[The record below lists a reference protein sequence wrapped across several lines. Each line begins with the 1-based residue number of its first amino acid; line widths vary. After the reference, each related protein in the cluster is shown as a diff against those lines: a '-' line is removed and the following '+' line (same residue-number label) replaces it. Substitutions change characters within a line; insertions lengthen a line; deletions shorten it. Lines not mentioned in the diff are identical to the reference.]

1 MQSVLVYLQ
10 IIISE
15 VSVMTEI
22 LSYVFTAVA
31 ALILFFGVILGFLR
45 GWKKSVVDIGIALIC
60 IVLSALIAA
69 PVLSSLNDTISP
81 IIKELISDSLGGTSY
96 DSIAEVSPTADMLIS
111 KLPVALLAPIAFAVI
126 FAVVAFV
133 ASFFA
138 PLIASAIFGSD
149 KKNKNKKEKTSN
161 VHADVEAYK
170 PDTAHELSQEQKH
183 DNELKELEASESKK
197 QEKAQKKPMS
207 WMSAHLLG
215 IPAGVVSAALVVFA
229 LLLPFAGYIGV
240 VTDALDELR
249 ASDSQDVQKVLE
261 SDDFKNIDQYLAPLG
276 DDAALNVIYTVGGKT
291 LFNSLTSVTI
301 NGERYPVSRAV
312 TTAVNLY
319 VDSEPLMQVSVENYG
334 DDQVNAIY
342 NVLDDVDGEPLVTS
356 LVAELVSGAAR
367 TWENGEAFFSIGK
380 PQINGNFGAIVDRL
394 ISIYSTMTY
403 DTVSSDLKVIADLCA
418 ALIKND
424 AMSVIKDNS
433 KLMEL
438 LGKEGFVSSLIRPIQ
453 ENERMQP
460 IVKEISNLAIVLMA
474 EKIGIPQNNTE
485 IYNDLLDDV
494 ASSLNDAK
502 ASKDPEAAMAELKAD
517 VVKAFEDRAIDIPN
531 EAMDYVT
538 EYMLKAFEDKDNITS
553 DDVVAYFTEISD
565 GFEQYGVS
573 AMSYGES
580 AVTYSSGAGVSAA
593 VSELI
598 ALLQAL
604 DIPESNFSVL
614 KSLST
619 DVKNGEVNSGL
630 VTVEKIVNSIGSVAS
645 ADAEEESKLI
655 ETIMVS
661 ATSVIK
667 SIEGKSGMDTV
678 KSLDADALQS
688 VIVSMQSSKTFGDVA
703 EPLLEAVFTS
713 ETLKD
718 TGFIDKSTFEDIKES
733 GFDNISN
740 TVQSVQKTVEIVESL
755 TGSSDSGSSSGD
767 SSSPEIEENIEWLVE
782 NMSPSTAKLLSKQL
796 TDEKLKSFG
805 LPEKNV
811 DSVSQMLSNVLDAM
825 ASETEL
831 SKEEYK
837 KEADAIKHLYDI
849 ATKVHDLKENDAI
862 FNEVLADAND
872 IASTILGSK
881 VISKAMVNT
890 VYDGNTVKD
899 DPFKTEIKLSDENA
913 AHLIDAI
920 NSYESTAYASA
931 DKETENRKII
941 ALAAC
946 FNLSVEISANG
957 TVSAK

>member
-1 MQSVLVYLQ
+1 MYIGAKYVEILANNN
-10 IIISE
+10 SE
-15 VSVMTEI
+15 VSVMTAI
-22 LSYVFTAVA
+22 LSYIFTAVA
-31 ALILFFGVILGFLR
+31 ALIIFFGIIFGFFR

-60 IVLSALIAA
+60 IVLSALIAV
-69 PVLSSLNDTISP
+69 PILSSVN
-81 IIKELISDSLGGTSY
+81 DSLEPLMRESLSDALGKASY
-96 DSIAEVSPTADMLIS
+96 EQLIEASPTLDMLIS
-111 KLPVALLAPIAFAVI
+111 KLPSALLAPIAFSLIFVVI
-126 FAVVAFV
+126 AFV

-149 KKNKNKKEKTSN
+149 KK
-161 VHADVEAYK
+161 
-170 PDTAHELSQEQKH
+170 
-183 DNELKELEASESKK
+183 SKK
-197 QEKAQKKPMS
+197 TEKRPEVTSDADMPEFEDSENEKQAQNTKKPMS
-207 WMSAHLLG
+207 WIGCHLLG
-215 IPAGVVSAALVVFA
+215 IPAGIVSAALVAFA
-229 LLLPFAGYIGV
+229 VLLPFAGYIGV
-240 VTDALDELR
+240 VTEAVDELR
-249 ASDSQDVQKVLE
+249 VSDSQDVQKVLE
-261 SDDFKNIDQYLAPLG
+261 SDDFKDIDQYLEPLG
-276 DDAALNVIYTVGGKT
+276 DDAALNVIYTVGGKA
-291 LFNSLTSVTI
+291 LFNSLTAVTI
-301 NGERYPVSRAV
+301 NNERYPVSRAV
-312 TTAVNLY
+312 TTAVNIF
-319 VDSEPLMQVSVENYG
+319 VDSEPLTQVSVENYG
-334 DDQVNAIY
+334 DDQVNAIN
-342 NVLDDVDGEPLVTS
+342 NVLEDVNGEPLVNA

-367 TWENGEAFFSIGK
+367 SWEQGEKFLSVDK
-380 PQINGNFGAIVDRL
+380 PTVDGNFGAIVDKL

-403 DTVSSDLKVIADLCA
+403 ETVSSDLKVIADLFT

-438 LGKEGFVSSLIRPIQ
+438 LAKEGFVSSLVRPIQ

-460 IVKEISNLAIVLMA
+460 IVKEISNLAIALMA

-494 ASSLNDAK
+494 AASLNDAK
-502 ASKDPEAAMAELKAD
+502 ASSDPEAAMAELKTN
-517 VVKAFEDRAIDIPN
+517 VVKAFEDRAIEIPN
-531 EAMDYVT
+531 DAMDYVT
-538 EYMLKAFEDKDNITS
+538 EYMLKAFDDKDNITS
-553 DDVVAYFTEISD
+553 EDVVAYFTEISE
-565 GFEQYGVS
+565 GFDQYSVS
-573 AMSYGES
+573 TMSYGQS
-580 AVTYSSGAGVSAA
+580 AVTYSAGANVSAA

-598 ALLQAL
+598 TLLQTL

-630 VTVEKIVNSIGSVAS
+630 ITVEMIVDNIGSVAS
-645 ADAEEESKLI
+645 IDAEQESQLI
-655 ETIMVS
+655 ESIMVS
-661 ATSVIK
+661 AASVIK
-667 SIEGKSGMDTV
+667 SIEGKSGMDTI
-678 KSLDADALQS
+678 KSLDADALQN

-755 TGSSDSGSSSGD
+755 TGSSESGGSAGD
-767 SSSPEIEENIEWLVE
+767 ASSPEIEENIEWLVE

-811 DSVSQMLSNVLDAM
+811 APVSQMLSNVLDAM

-849 ATKVHDLKENDAI
+849 ATKVNELKENDAI

-899 DPFKTEIKLSDENA
+899 DPFNTGVKLSAENT

-931 DKETENRKII
+931 DEETENRKIT

-946 FNLSVEISANG
+946 FNISVEISANG